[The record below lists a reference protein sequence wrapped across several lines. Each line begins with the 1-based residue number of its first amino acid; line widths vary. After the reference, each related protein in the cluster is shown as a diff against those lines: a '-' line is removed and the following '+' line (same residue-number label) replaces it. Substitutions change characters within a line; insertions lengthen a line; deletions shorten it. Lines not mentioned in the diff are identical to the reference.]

1 MLYFANSF
9 TDALTKLSSQEQ
21 KQAKLTAFDLQMDP
35 RGNGSQ
41 LHRIEKAPGFWSI
54 RVSGDIRIILFK
66 NAETTLLAYVD
77 HHDAAYRWAE
87 RRRVAPHERTGAMQ
101 FVVVPEVDD
110 VIPMET
116 AVAIIGGSTYRWPIP
131 GGLSEPLGNDEI
143 GAHVQG
149 RIPAQPHPFKPLSD
163 NQLLDVGVPR
173 EWLDRVRQ
181 AYQTDVEDL
190 FDNLPGEA
198 AEALLDFLTGGR
210 LEDHIAPRLQ
220 PGADPFA
227 HPDAQRRFRVVE
239 NLEEL
244 KAALDQ
250 PFEKWA
256 VFLHPAQRALV
267 ERTWSG
273 PARISGSAGTGKT
286 IVALHRAAFLAKS
299 RGTGVL
305 LTTFS
310 KPLAAALAKK
320 RDILAQS
327 EPELRDLVTVAALDQ
342 AAFEIYTRQF
352 GQPTMATASQ
362 VRAAIKAAQD
372 ASLGNSFT
380 PQFLFEEWG
389 ELVDAWNVTEA
400 SAYASIPRLGRRTR
414 LGPVQRESAWQVFTF
429 VQKRLAERNV
439 TTWSQLYARLAEWLS
454 EKNGRLLFSHVV
466 VDEAQDLSVAQSRF
480 LAAIGKLDKEAIFFT
495 GDQGQRIFHL
505 PFSWISLGIDIRG
518 RGHSLKVNYRTS
530 HQIRSTADRL
540 LPSVIV
546 DVDGVEE
553 SRRGTVSVFDG
564 PDPQIIL
571 AADEG
576 EEIEL
581 VANYLR
587 TCLAEGMEPR
597 DLAILVRSQR
607 QFSRARSA
615 ANAAGLDYEGANGI
629 TITAMHDAKGLEFRG
644 VAVMACD
651 DDVIPDG
658 GRIAAIGDM
667 AEMEAV
673 FESERHL
680 LYVACTRPRDR
691 LIVTAI
697 EPGSEFLVDLC
708 HRTTLTE

>member
-1 MLYFANSF
+1 MTLLYAATF
-9 TDALTKLSSQEQ
+9 TDALGRLSAPEQ

-35 RGNGSQ
+35 RGNGLQ
-41 LHRIEKAPGFWSI
+41 MHRIEKAPGFWSV
-54 RVSGDIRIILFK
+54 RVSADIRIILYK
-66 NAETTLLAYVD
+66 ESDTTLLAYVD

-101 FVVVPEVDD
+101 FVVVPE
-110 VIPMET
+110 
-116 AVAIIGGSTYRWPIP
+116 IGASIAAALIDGPSGSARIP
-131 GGLSEPLGNDEI
+131 GGLAESLARGDAEVGIHCVE
-143 GAHVQG
+143 GT
-149 RIPAQPHPFKPLSD
+149 IPAEPHPFRGLSD
-163 NQLLDVGVPR
+163 DQLLDVGVPR
-173 EWLDRVRQ
+173 EWLNAVRL
-181 AYQTDVEDL
+181 AYQTDVEEL
-190 FDNLPGEA
+190 FESLPSEA

-210 LEDHIAPRLQ
+210 LEDHVAPQPQ

-227 HPDAQRRFRVVE
+227 HPDAQRRFRAVE

-286 IVALHRAAFLAKS
+286 IVALHRAAWLATS
-299 RGTGVL
+299 RGAKVL

-320 RDILAQS
+320 RDILAQG
-327 EPELRDLVTVAALDQ
+327 EARLADLVTVVALDQ
-342 AAFEIYTRQF
+342 AAFDIYARRF
-352 GQPTMATASQ
+352 GQPTMASDSQ
-362 VRAAIKAAQD
+362 VRTAIKAAQD
-372 ASLGNSFT
+372 AGLGTNFT
-380 PQFLFEEWG
+380 PEFLFEEWD
-389 ELVDAWNVTEA
+389 ELVDAWNVTDGE
-400 SAYASIPRLGRRTR
+400 AYARIPRLGRRTR

-439 TTWSQLYARLAEWLS
+439 TTWSQLYARLADWLL
-454 EKNGRLLFSHVV
+454 ERGGRLPFSHVV
-466 VDEAQDLSVAQSRF
+466 VDEAQDLSVAQARF
-480 LAAIGKLDKEAIFFT
+480 LSAVGRQDKEAIFFT

-518 RGHSLKVNYRTS
+518 RGHALKVNYRTS

-540 LPSVIV
+540 LPGVIV

-553 SRRGTVSVFDG
+553 GRRGTVSVFDG
-564 PDPQIIL
+564 PEPEVVL
-571 AADEG
+571 AENLDD
-576 EEIEL
+576 EIER
-581 VANYLR
+581 VACYLKD
-587 TCLAEGMEPR
+587 CLAEGMSGT

-607 QFSRARSA
+607 QFARARA
-615 ANAAGLDYEGANGI
+615 ATAAAGLDHEGPDAI
-629 TITAMHDAKGLEFRG
+629 TIAAMHDAKGLEFRG

-658 GRIAAIGDM
+658 ERLASIGDM

-673 FESERHL
+673 YETERHL

-691 LIVTAI
+691 LMISAI
-697 EPGSEFLVDLC
+697 EPGSEFLEDFGRRLSGN
-708 HRTTLTE
+708 L

>member
-1 MLYFANSF
+1 MALLYASTF
-9 TDALTKLSSQEQ
+9 TDALGRLSSAEQ

-35 RGNGSQ
+35 RGNGLQ
-41 LHRIEKAPGFWSI
+41 LHRIEKSPGFWSV
-54 RVSGDIRIILFK
+54 RVSGDIRIVLFK
-66 NAETTLLAYVD
+66 DAETILLAYVD

-87 RRRVAPHERTGAMQ
+87 RKRVVAHERTGAMQ
-101 FVVVPEVDD
+101 FVEVPVVVDEFL
-110 VIPMET
+110 P
-116 AVAIIGGSTYRWPIP
+116 API
-131 GGLSEPLGNDEI
+131 
-143 GAHVQG
+143 
-149 RIPAQPHPFKPLSD
+149 AQPAPQVPTTIPEAKPTLQPFASLTD
-163 NQLLDVGVPR
+163 DQMLDVGVPR
-173 EWLDRVRQ
+173 EWLDIVR
-181 AYQTDVEDL
+181 ATPEDGL
-190 FDNLPGEA
+190 FDLLDKLPAEG
-198 AEALLDFLTGGR
+198 AEALLDHATGGKI
-210 LEDHIAPRLQ
+210 EDHVAVKL

-286 IVALHRAAFLAKS
+286 IVALHRAAYLAQS
-299 RGTGVL
+299 RATGVL

-320 RDILAQS
+320 LDILAQS

-372 ASLGNSFT
+372 ASLGTNFT
-380 PQFLFEEWG
+380 PQFLFEEWD
-389 ELVDAWNVTEA
+389 ELVDAWNVTEG

-414 LGPVQRESAWQVFTF
+414 LGPVQREAAWQVFTF

-439 TTWSQLYARLAEWLS
+439 TTWSQLYAGLAQWLV

-466 VDEAQDLSVAQSRF
+466 VDEAQDLSVAQARF

-540 LPSVIV
+540 LPSAIV

-553 SRRGTVSVFDG
+553 GRRGTVSVFDG
-564 PDPQIIL
+564 PEPQIVL
-571 AADEG
+571 AASEGDE
-576 EEIEL
+576 IKR
-581 VANYLR
+581 VADYLKS
-587 TCLAEGMEPR
+587 CLAEGMEPS
-597 DLAILVRSQR
+597 DIAILVRSQR
-607 QFSRARSA
+607 QLSRARSA
-615 ANAAGLDYEGANGI
+615 AEAAGLDYEGASGI
-629 TITAMHDAKGLEFRG
+629 TITAMHEAKGLEFRG

-658 GRIAAIGDM
+658 ERIAAIGDM
-667 AEMEAV
+667 AEMESV
-673 FESERHL
+673 YESERHL

-691 LIVTAI
+691 LMVSAV
-697 EPGSEFLVDLC
+697 EPGSEFLEDFR
-708 HRTTLTE
+708 HRPILSE